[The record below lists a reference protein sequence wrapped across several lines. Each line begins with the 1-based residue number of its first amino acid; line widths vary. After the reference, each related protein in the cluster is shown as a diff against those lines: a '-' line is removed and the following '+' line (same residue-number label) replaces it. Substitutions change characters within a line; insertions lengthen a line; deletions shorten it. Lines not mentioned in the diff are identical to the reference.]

1 MQISKTLFYICTM
14 RPIYTL
20 LFTALLQLMAVIS
33 LYAQSDLTIAVPN
46 PIYDNTY
53 WNNIL
58 TFTFDIHNQGT
69 GNAVGSFKIRSAL
82 SVDDIWSP
90 DDVLDGVVTTGNL
103 LAGQKVTDVLGA
115 MTVPVVP
122 EGYYYIL
129 LKIDA
134 DDEILESDE
143 FNNTIN
149 AGRIN
154 VENPDKPNLALAI
167 NFAGL
172 SNVNSLNL
180 AIQVSNF
187 TAFSVTDSSELQI
200 IQSSNG
206 QKITSFKVPPIAAG
220 GYFSLNPTILLAP
233 TDLIS
238 SPFSFYALIDPQD
251 SINEIDE
258 NDNYANYELSFPT
271 GQNLPDYELTL
282 NAPISLSNESIT
294 INYAVRNAGGG
305 ITPES
310 TVSFALRSDSSYYW
324 FPRYPLGFP
333 SFSALNAGQT
343 LNNTYT
349 VQLPTFMNEGHYY
362 LEIIAGS
369 DANNTNN
376 QMLIPFDIQ
385 ANYTNPEHILLGEG
399 NAKALRQN
407 ADQSYTV
414 LLKTLDGKAKAV
426 RVSAQGDILNTTL
439 IGPWG
444 EQTTF
449 ANDSAFITVLNA
461 YPNIQLV
468 KTNTQGVQLWSKS
481 FPIQNQEF
489 ASCVSAT
496 NDGGYIIGG
505 AMYIPNPNGPN
516 SYLPFLLRTDD
527 IGNEIW
533 RRTTGPAA
541 AQITQ
546 IVNLTDSTFGAV
558 ANYYSY
564 FDQKFGFEIFKI
576 SADGLQFTSID
587 QITNFYQGTFYMDV
601 ASIKAGQN
609 GSVYYASNHV
619 IAFKWSNEQNSYYAK
634 SDTWKIAKTSCSGV
648 CGIQGNNTA
657 YVTVPTS
664 DGGGLAAG
672 TTSTPYSEYNLTR
685 VDAQGTAL
693 WSQPFPKGVT
703 DGVQNVAGG
712 FALCGVWNSA
722 SYLTLID
729 GAGNPTDGG
738 VCQSDTEPPVLVNCP
753 ANFTVETVG
762 TSEYVSWTP
771 PNAFDNCGT
780 ATVSANTDQGNLGL
794 GNTEVIFT
802 ATDLKGNTATCSLV
816 VSLVAVPCLVGNY
829 FAACNDNA
837 TPDVTTDD
845 VIIFFI
851 HLNSPDQTTWQ
862 GTFEGMPNFPVIS
875 GAFNTT
881 SEFHFALSE
890 VSPFLLDGLLSIQIK
905 GESGNT
911 CDKTIDF
918 VFNPSDYCVQL
929 SALTDLEVT
938 HLNLPTNSVPAGSTC
953 PFYFDLYNRS
963 DKSITAPLDI
973 HFYLSK
979 DSLPSPDDWMEQIN
993 LSAGLPAGDSILAFV
1008 GNLHV
1013 PTNMTL
1019 GNYYLIVAAD
1029 PDGVWAELDE
1039 TNNTAIG
1046 NLAITAGSSGSDD
1059 LSQSS
1064 TANYQVHPNPFN
1076 QYFRVSCPPHALDAP
1091 VELKLMNSTGVQVF
1105 HAAMIGKPNLEIQ
1118 PGALPAGVYYLEVRD
1133 SDGVVTRQL
1142 VKVLGN

>member
-1 MQISKTLFYICTM
+1 MQIYKTLFYICAM

-20 LFTALLQLMAVIS
+20 LFTALLQLMAVSS
-33 LYAQSDLTIAVPN
+33 LYAQSDLTIAVSN

-53 WNNIL
+53 WNNVL
-58 TFTFDIHNQGT
+58 TFNFDIQNQGSS
-69 GNAVGSFKIRSAL
+69 NAMGSFKIRSAL

-90 DDVLDGVVTTGNL
+90 DDIFDGVVPTGNL
-103 LAGQKVTDVLGA
+103 LAGQNITNVLGA
-115 MTVPVVP
+115 MTIPVVP
-122 EGYYYIL
+122 EGYYYLL

-143 FNNTIN
+143 SNNTVI
-149 AGRIN
+149 AGRVN

-200 IQSSNG
+200 VQSTNG
-206 QKITSFKVPPIAAG
+206 QTITTFKVPPIAAG
-220 GYFSLNPTILLAP
+220 GYFNFNPTILLAP

-238 SPFSFYALIDPQD
+238 SPFSFYALVDPQD
-251 SINEIDE
+251 SINEINE
-258 NDNYANYELSFPT
+258 NDNYADYELSFQT

-294 INYAVRNAGGG
+294 INYAVRNVGGG

-310 TVSFALRSDSSYYW
+310 TMSFALRSDSSYNW
-324 FPRYPLGFP
+324 FSRYPLGSSNFD
-333 SFSALNAGQT
+333 ALTTGQT
-343 LNNTYT
+343 LNNIYT
-349 VQLPTFMNEGHYY
+349 VQLPIFMNTGHYY

-385 ANYTNPEHILLGEG
+385 ANCSNPAHILLGEG
-399 NAKALRQN
+399 NAKAVRQN
-407 ADQSYTV
+407 TDQSYTV
-414 LLKTLDGKAKAV
+414 LLKTLDDKAKAV
-426 RVSAQGDILNTTL
+426 HVSAQGDIINTIL
-439 IGPWG
+439 IGAWG

-449 ANDSAFITVLNA
+449 ADENAFITVINVP
-461 YPNIQLV
+461 PNIQLI

-481 FPIQNQEF
+481 LPIQNQEY

-505 AMYIPNPNGPN
+505 AMYVPSPTGANTH
-516 SYLPFLLRTDD
+516 LPFLLRTDGN
-527 IGNEIW
+527 GNEIW
-533 RRTTGPAA
+533 RRTTGPTA
-541 AQITQ
+541 AQITR
-546 IVNLTDSTFGAV
+546 IINLTDGTFGAV

-564 FDQKFGFEIFKI
+564 LDQIYGFEIFKI
-576 SADGLQFTSID
+576 SADGLQFTSVD
-587 QITNFYQGTFYMDV
+587 QITSSYQGTFYMDV
-601 ASIKAGQN
+601 ASIKAGQD

-657 YVTVPTS
+657 YTTIPTS

-703 DGVQNVAGG
+703 DGVQNIAGG
-712 FALCGVWNSA
+712 FALCGVWNA
-722 SYLTLID
+722 TSYLTLID
-729 GAGNPTDGG
+729 KDGNPADGD

-753 ANFTVETVG
+753 ANFTVETID
-762 TSEYVSWTP
+762 TSEYISWTP

-780 ATVSANTDQGNLGL
+780 ATVSANTDQGNLGV

-802 ATDLKGNTATCSLV
+802 ATDLKGNTATCSFV

-829 FAACNDNA
+829 YVSCNDNA
-837 TPDVTTDD
+837 TPDISSDD
-845 VIIFFI
+845 VIAFYI

-862 GTFEGMPNFPVIS
+862 GTFEGMPNFPSIS
-875 GAFNTT
+875 GVFNTT
-881 SEFHFALSE
+881 SEFQFALSE
-890 VSPFLLDGLLSIQIK
+890 VSPFLLDGQLSIHIK
-905 GESGNT
+905 GESGNN

-918 VFNPSDYCVQL
+918 VFDPSDYCLQL
-929 SALTDLEVT
+929 SALPDVEVT
-938 HLNLPTNSVPAGSTC
+938 HLSLPANSAPAGSIFS
-953 PFYFDLYNRS
+953 FYFDLFNRS
-963 DKSITAPLDI
+963 DKSVTSALNIN
-973 HFYLSK
+973 FYLSK
-979 DSLPSPDDWMEQIN
+979 DSLPGPDDWMEQIN
-993 LSAGLPAGDSILAFV
+993 LNTGISAGDSILSFV
-1008 GNLHV
+1008 GNLHI
-1013 PTNMTL
+1013 PNNTPL
-1019 GNYYLIVAAD
+1019 GNYHLIVVAD

-1039 TNNTAIG
+1039 NNNKTIG
-1046 NLAITAGSSGSDD
+1046 NLTVTAGSSGSNDI
-1059 LSQSS
+1059 QQPS
-1064 TANYQVHPNPFN
+1064 TMDYQVHPNPFN
-1076 QYFRVSCPPHALDAP
+1076 QYFRVSCPSRALDAP
-1091 VELKLMNSTGVQVF
+1091 VQFKLRNSTGMEVF
-1105 HAAMIGKPNLEIQ
+1105 QAAMIGKPNLEIQ
-1118 PGALPAGVYYLEVRD
+1118 PGTLPAGVYYLEVQD
-1133 SDGVVTRQL
+1133 SDGVVTRQV
-1142 VKVLGN
+1142 VKVLGD